1 MTSPARPQGL
11 GEQRGLAATFRIF
24 CRITVATPI
33 ANPANLFMAIRR
45 LWPDNIEWAIMK
57 LKLLALAAVA
67 ASLSACATTG
77 GSMGDPISS
86 AWVGKSAG
94 KFFAAY
100 GPPLADDGTG
110 SVFTWKGGYKRVRGE
125 YKSCSATI
133 AVSGDYNIR
142 SITITSDRQG
152 EFSPS
157 YCREL
162 LAPGSVKPTA
172 APAPAKVSAKTAK
185 MEKKS

>member
-1 MTSPARPQGL
+1 
-11 GEQRGLAATFRIF
+11 
-24 CRITVATPI
+24 
-33 ANPANLFMAIRR
+33 
-45 LWPDNIEWAIMK
+45 MK
-57 LKLLALAAVA
+57 LKFLCLAAVA

-77 GSMGDPISS
+77 GAGGGFGSMADPISS

-133 AVSGDYNIR
+133 AVTSDYTIR
-142 SITITSDRQG
+142 SITITGDRKG
-152 EFSPS
+152 EISPS

-162 LAPGSVKPTA
+162 LAPGSVKPTPA
-172 APAPAKVSAKTAK
+172 ATAPKTAAKVPAN
-185 MEKKS
+185 KKS

>member
-1 MTSPARPQGL
+1 
-11 GEQRGLAATFRIF
+11 
-24 CRITVATPI
+24 
-33 ANPANLFMAIRR
+33 
-45 LWPDNIEWAIMK
+45 MK
-57 LKLLALAAVA
+57 LKFLGLAAVA

-77 GSMGDPISS
+77 SMGDPISA

-100 GPPLADDGTG
+100 NPPLNDDGTG

-125 YKSCSATI
+125 MKSCSATI
-133 AVSGDYNIR
+133 AVSSDYTIR
-142 SITITSDRQG
+142 SITITGDRQG

-162 LAPGSVKPTA
+162 LAPGSVKPT
-172 APAPAKVSAKTAK
+172 PAPQAAAKPAKKA
-185 MEKKS
+185 

>member
-1 MTSPARPQGL
+1 MRHFPAHPQH
-11 GEQRGLAATFRIF
+11 EVEERGLVATFRIF
-24 CRITVATPI
+24 CRITVATPV
-33 ANPANLFMAIRR
+33 ANLANLFTAIRR

-57 LKLLALAAVA
+57 LKLLALAAAA
-67 ASLSACATTG
+67 ASLSACTTTG
-77 GSMGDPISS
+77 GMGDPISS

-100 GPPLADDGTG
+100 GPPLNDDGTG

-133 AVSGDYNIR
+133 TVNGDYNIR
-142 SITITSDRQG
+142 SITITGDRQG
-152 EFSPS
+152 EISPS

-162 LAPGSVKPTA
+162 LAPGSVKPT
-172 APAPAKVSAKTAK
+172 PAPVAKTAAKTAK
-185 MEKKS
+185 ADKKS

>member
-1 MTSPARPQGL
+1 M
-11 GEQRGLAATFRIF
+11 AATFLIF

-33 ANPANLFMAIRR
+33 ANLANLFLAIRR

-57 LKLLALAAVA
+57 LKFLALAAVA

-77 GSMGDPISS
+77 GSLGDPISS

-100 GPPLADDGTG
+100 GPPLNDDGTG

-133 AVSGDYNIR
+133 AVNGDYNIR
-142 SITITSDRQG
+142 SITITGDRQG
-152 EFSPS
+152 EISPS

-162 LAPGSVKPTA
+162 LAPGSVKPT
-172 APAPAKVSAKTAK
+172 PAPVSAKTAAK
-185 MEKKS
+185 TVKVAKKS

>member
-1 MTSPARPQGL
+1 M
-11 GEQRGLAATFRIF
+11 
-24 CRITVATPI
+24 
-33 ANPANLFMAIRR
+33 
-45 LWPDNIEWAIMK
+45 NIK
-57 LKLLALAAVA
+57 FLALAAVA

-77 GSMGDPISS
+77 GSLGDPISS

-110 SVFTWKGGYKRVRGE
+110 SVFTWKGGYKRVHGD

-133 AVSGDYNIR
+133 TVNGDYNIR
-142 SITITSDRQG
+142 SITITGDRTG

-162 LAPGSVKPTA
+162 LAPASVVKT
-172 APAPAKVSAKTAK
+172 APAPAKTAAKGAK
-185 MEKKS
+185 PTKKS

>member
-1 MTSPARPQGL
+1 
-11 GEQRGLAATFRIF
+11 
-24 CRITVATPI
+24 
-33 ANPANLFMAIRR
+33 
-45 LWPDNIEWAIMK
+45 MK
-57 LKLLALAAVA
+57 LKFLCLAAVA

-77 GSMGDPISS
+77 GVGSMSDPIAA

-133 AVSGDYNIR
+133 AVTSDYTIR
-142 SITITSDRQG
+142 SITITGDRKG

-162 LAPGSVKPTA
+162 LAPASVVKTA
-172 APAPAKVSAKTAK
+172 PPAAKAAAKTPAKKA
-185 MEKKS
+185 

>member
-1 MTSPARPQGL
+1 
-11 GEQRGLAATFRIF
+11 
-24 CRITVATPI
+24 
-33 ANPANLFMAIRR
+33 
-45 LWPDNIEWAIMK
+45 MK
-57 LKLLALAAVA
+57 LKFLGMAAVA

-77 GSMGDPISS
+77 GMGDPISS

-100 GPPLADDGTG
+100 GPPLNDDGTG

-133 AVSGDYNIR
+133 AVNGDYNIR
-142 SITITSDRQG
+142 SITITGDRQG
-152 EFSPS
+152 EISPS

-162 LAPGSVKPTA
+162 LAPGSVKPT
-172 APAPAKVSAKTAK
+172 PAPVKSAAKTVKPA
-185 MEKKS
+185 KKS